1 MEYKLKISKI
11 VITVAFT
18 ISVPLILLFIY
29 LDRGLPQE
37 IQPAQFNCLKQDQG
51 HFIDDTLQPKNIYGV
66 GLAYAK
72 HINETASDF
81 NPAVGPPVF
90 RKSSSSYVKGDAL
103 VAMPSHSKLLK
114 SLNELEPGI
123 DIALHN
129 KGIKLLALLD
139 YEAELA
145 FVLLEDVAGKDLD
158 NADFIPQI
166 GFLTANDMSARSLA
180 VMGEGQENRFAY
192 WGASKSFPRFT
203 PVSGR
208 IWLPNTHLPDA
219 IPCVVLKTYV
229 DGNLRQSENTNNL
242 IYTPADMLRFIHK
255 SYPSTP
261 LSKGDI
267 ILTGTP
273 GGVTFNVPRWK
284 ARLANIVGLDRFKKL
299 AISQK
304 KNSAEKFLKPGN
316 EVHVSAEWL
325 GNVDITITE

>member
-1 MEYKLKISKI
+1 
-11 VITVAFT
+11 
-18 ISVPLILLFIY
+18 VPIILLFIY

-51 HFIDDTLQPKNIYGV
+51 HFVEGTLQPKNIYGV

-81 NPAVGPPVF
+81 DLVVGPPIF
-90 RKSSSSYVKGDAL
+90 RKLSSSYVEGDSL
-103 VAMPSHSKLLK
+103 VAIPSHSKLLK
-114 SLNELEPGI
+114 SLSELEPSI
-123 DIALHN
+123 DIALRN
-129 KGIKLLALLD
+129 KEIKLLALLD

-145 FVLLEDVAGKDLD
+145 FVLLEDVPDEDLD
-158 NADFIPQI
+158 NADFIPLI
-166 GFLTANDMSARSLA
+166 GFLAANDMSARSLA
-180 VMGEGQENRFAY
+180 VMGEGQKNRFAY
-192 WGASKSFPRFT
+192 WGASKSFPKFT
-203 PVSGR
+203 PVSGPV
-208 IWLPNTHLPDA
+208 WVPHTHRPDA

-261 LSKGDI
+261 LRKGDM

-273 GGVTFNVPRWK
+273 GGVIFNVPRWK
-284 ARLANIVGLDRFKKL
+284 ARLANLVGLDRFQKL

-304 KNSAEKFLKPGN
+304 KNSAEKFLNAGN
-316 EVHVSAEWL
+316 EVRVSAEWL
-325 GNVDITITE
+325 GNVDITIIE

>member
-1 MEYKLKISKI
+1 MEYKLNIIKLFT
-11 VITVAFT
+11 TVAFAT
-18 ISVPLILLFIY
+18 LVSFILFFIY
-29 LDRGLPQE
+29 LDRELSQE
-37 IQPAQFNCLKQDQG
+37 IKPAKFSCLTQDQG
-51 HFIDDTLQPKNIYGV
+51 HFIEETLQPKNIYGV
-66 GLAYAK
+66 GLTYAK

-81 NPAVGPPVF
+81 DLAIGPPIF
-90 RKSSSSYVKGDAL
+90 RKSSSSYVKGDSL
-103 VAMPSHSKLLK
+103 VVIPSHSELLK

-129 KGIKLLALLD
+129 KDIKLLALLD

-145 FVLLEDVAGKDLD
+145 FVLLEDVVDQDLD
-158 NADFIPQI
+158 NANFIPKI

-180 VMGEGQENRFAY
+180 VMGEGQKNRFAY
-192 WGASKSFPRFT
+192 WGVSKSFPRFT

-208 IWLPNTHLPDA
+208 IWVPYTHLPDA

-229 DGNLRQSENTNNL
+229 DGNLRQNENTNNL

-261 LSKGDI
+261 LSKGDM

-273 GGVTFNVPRWK
+273 GGITFNVPRWK
-284 ARLANIVGLDRFKKL
+284 ARLANTVGLDHFQKL

-304 KNSAEKFLKPGN
+304 KESAEKFLNVGN
-316 EVHVSAEWL
+316 EVLVSAEWL

>member
-11 VITVAFT
+11 VITVAFA
-18 ISVPLILLFIY
+18 ISVPPILLFIY
-29 LDRGLPQE
+29 LDRDFQQE
-37 IQPAQFNCLKQDQG
+37 IQPAQFNCLKKDQG
-51 HFIDDTLQPKNIYGV
+51 HFIVDTLQPKNIYGV

-81 NPAVGPPVF
+81 NPTVGPPVF
-90 RKSSSSYVKGDAL
+90 RKSSSSYVRGDTL
-103 VAMPSHSKLLK
+103 VAMPSHSELLK

-123 DIALHN
+123 DIVLH
-129 KGIKLLALLD
+129 KKEIKLSALLD

-145 FVLLEDVAGKDLD
+145 FVLLEDVAAKDLD

-166 GFLTANDMSARSLA
+166 GFLAANDMSARSLA
-180 VMGEGQENRFAY
+180 IMGEGQKNRFAY
-192 WGASKSFPRFT
+192 WGASKSFPKFT
-203 PVSGR
+203 PVSGP
-208 IWLPNTHLPDA
+208 IWVPHTHLPDA

-242 IYTPADMLRFIHK
+242 IYTPADMLRFIHN
-255 SYPSTP
+255 SYPSTR
-261 LSKGDI
+261 LSKGDM

-284 ARLANIVGLDRFKKL
+284 ARLANLVGLDRFQKL

-304 KNSAEKFLKPGN
+304 KKSAEKFLNVGS
-316 EVHVSAEWL
+316 EVSVSAEWL

>member
-11 VITVAFT
+11 FITLAIA
-18 ISVPLILLFIY
+18 ISLSLILFFIY
-29 LDRGLPQE
+29 LDRELPQE
-37 IQPAQFNCLKQDQG
+37 IQPAKFSCLQKDQG
-51 HFIDDTLQPKNIYGV
+51 HFLEDTLQPKNIYGV
-66 GLAYAK
+66 GLSYAK

-81 NPAVGPPVF
+81 DLDVGPPVF
-90 RKSSSSYVKGDAL
+90 RKSRSSYVKGDSL
-103 VAMPSHSKLLK
+103 VAVPSHSTLLK

-123 DIALHN
+123 DIALRN
-129 KGIKLLALLD
+129 KEIKLLALLD

-145 FVLLEDVAGKDLD
+145 FVLLEDISDKDLD

-180 VMGEGQENRFAY
+180 VMGEGQKNRFAY
-192 WGASKSFPRFT
+192 WGASKSFPGFT
-203 PVSGR
+203 PVSGP
-208 IWLPNTHLPDA
+208 IWVPHVHQRDA

-242 IYTPADMLRFIHK
+242 IYTPADMLRYIHK

-261 LSKGDI
+261 LRKGDM

-273 GGVTFNVPRWK
+273 GGVIFGVPRWK
-284 ARLANIVGLDRFKKL
+284 ARLAKLVGLDRFQKL
-299 AISQK
+299 SISQK
-304 KNSAEKFLKPGN
+304 KNSADKFLNVGN
-316 EVHVSAEWL
+316 EIQVSAEWL

>member
-1 MEYKLKISKI
+1 MEYKLNISKI
-11 VITVAFT
+11 FITVAFT
-18 ISVPLILLFIY
+18 ISVPLILFFIY
-29 LDRGLPQE
+29 LDRELPQE
-37 IQPAQFNCLKQDQG
+37 IQPAKFSCLKQDQG
-51 HFIDDTLQPKNIYGV
+51 HFIEETLQPKNIYGV
-66 GLAYAK
+66 GLTYAK

-81 NPAVGPPVF
+81 DLAVGPPVF
-90 RKSSSSYVKGDAL
+90 RKSSSSYVKGDSL
-103 VAMPSHSKLLK
+103 VAIPSHSKLLK

-123 DIALHN
+123 DIALQN
-129 KGIKLLALLD
+129 KDIRLLALLD

-145 FVLLEDVAGKDLD
+145 FVLLEDIPDTDLD
-158 NADFIPQI
+158 NADFIPLI

-180 VMGEGQENRFAY
+180 VMGEGQKNRFAY

-203 PVSGR
+203 PVSGP
-208 IWLPNTHLPDA
+208 IWVPHTHLPDA

-261 LSKGDI
+261 LRKGDM

-273 GGVTFNVPRWK
+273 GGVIFNVPRWK
-284 ARLANIVGLDRFKKL
+284 ARLANLVGLDRFQKI

-304 KNSAEKFLKPGN
+304 KNSADKFLNAGN
-316 EVHVSAEWL
+316 EIRVSAEWL

>member
-1 MEYKLKISKI
+1 MECKLKIIKI
-11 VITVAFT
+11 VITVAFA
-18 ISVPLILLFIY
+18 ISISLFLLFIY
-29 LDRGLPQE
+29 LDRELLQE
-37 IQPAQFNCLKQDQG
+37 IQPAQFSCLNQDQG
-51 HFIDDTLQPKNIYGV
+51 YFIDNTLQPKNIYGV
-66 GLAYAK
+66 GLTYAK

-81 NPAVGPPVF
+81 DLVAGPPVF
-90 RKSSSSYVKGDAL
+90 RKSSSSFVKGDTL

-129 KGIKLLALLD
+129 KEIKLLALLD

-145 FVLLEDVAGKDLD
+145 FVLLENVVNTDLD

-166 GFLTANDMSARSLA
+166 GFLIANDISARSLA
-180 VMGEGQENRFAY
+180 IMGEGQQNRFDY

-203 PVSGR
+203 PVSR
-208 IWLPNTHLPDA
+208 SIWVPHTHLPDA

-242 IYTPADMLRFIHK
+242 IYTPVDMLRFIHK
-255 SYPSTP
+255 SYPSAP
-261 LSKGDI
+261 LRKGDM

-284 ARLANIVGLDRFKKL
+284 ARLANLIGLDRFQKL

-304 KNSAEKFLKPGN
+304 KKSAEKFLNVGS
-316 EVHVSAEWL
+316 EVRVSAEWL
-325 GNVDITITE
+325 ENVDITITE

>member
-1 MEYKLKISKI
+1 MEDKLKIRKI
-11 VITVAFT
+11 VIMVAFV
-18 ISVPLILLFIY
+18 ILVPLVLLFIY

-37 IQPAQFNCLKQDQG
+37 IKPAQFNCLKQDQG
-51 HFIDDTLQPKNIYGV
+51 HFVDSTLQPKNIYGV
-66 GLAYAK
+66 GLTYAK

-81 NPAVGPPVF
+81 NLAVGPPVF
-90 RKSSSSYVKGDAL
+90 RKSSSSYVKGNTL

-114 SLNELEPGI
+114 SLSELEPGI

-129 KGIKLLALLD
+129 KEIKLLALLD

-145 FVLLEDVAGKDLD
+145 FVLLEDVVDKDLD
-158 NADFIPQI
+158 DANFIPKI

-180 VMGEGQENRFAY
+180 VMGEGQKNRFAY

-203 PVSGR
+203 PVSGS
-208 IWLPNTHLPDA
+208 IWVPHTPLPDS

-229 DGNLRQSENTNNL
+229 DGDLRQSENTKSL

-261 LSKGDI
+261 LSKGDM

-273 GGVTFNVPRWK
+273 GGVTFSVPRWK
-284 ARLANIVGLDRFKKL
+284 ARLANLVGLDRFQKL

-304 KNSAEKFLKPGN
+304 KDSAERFLNVGN
-316 EVHVSAEWL
+316 EIRVSAEWL
-325 GNVDITITE
+325 GGVDITITE

>member
-1 MEYKLKISKI
+1 MEYNLKIIKI
-11 VITVAFT
+11 FITLAFS
-18 ISVPLILLFIY
+18 ILVPLILFFIY
-29 LDRGLPQE
+29 LDRELPLE
-37 IQPAQFNCLKQDQG
+37 IQPAKFSCLTQDQG
-51 HFIDDTLQPKNIYGV
+51 HFIEETLQPKQIYGV
-66 GLAYAK
+66 GLTYAK

-81 NPAVGPPVF
+81 DLAIGPPIF
-90 RKSSSSYVKGDAL
+90 KKSSSSYVNGDSL
-103 VAMPSHSKLLK
+103 VAIPSHSELLK

-129 KGIKLLALLD
+129 KEIKLLALLD

-145 FVLLEDVAGKDLD
+145 FVLLEDVEDKDLD

-180 VMGEGQENRFAY
+180 VMGEGQKNRFAY

-203 PVSGR
+203 PVSGP
-208 IWLPNTHLPDA
+208 IWVPHTHLPDA

-229 DGNLRQSENTNNL
+229 DGNLRQYENTNNL
-242 IYTPADMLRFIHK
+242 IYTPVDMLRFIHK
-255 SYPSTP
+255 SYPATP
-261 LSKGDI
+261 LSKGDM

-284 ARLANIVGLDRFKKL
+284 ARLANIVGLDRFQKL

-304 KNSAEKFLKPGN
+304 KESAEKFLNVGN
-316 EVHVSAEWL
+316 EIRVSAEWL

>member
-1 MEYKLKISKI
+1 MECKLKIRKI
-11 VITVAFT
+11 VLSVAFA
-18 ISVPLILLFIY
+18 ILLPLILLFIY

-51 HFIDDTLQPKNIYGV
+51 HFVHDTLQPKNIYGV
-66 GLAYAK
+66 GLTYAK

-81 NPAVGPPVF
+81 DLAVGPPVF

-103 VAMPSHSKLLK
+103 VSMPSHSKLLK

-129 KGIKLLALLD
+129 KEIKLLALLD

-145 FVLLEDVAGKDLD
+145 FVLLEDIADKDLD
-158 NADFIPQI
+158 NANFIPKI

-180 VMGEGQENRFAY
+180 IMGEGQNNRFAY
-192 WGASKSFPRFT
+192 WGASKSFPKFT
-203 PVSGR
+203 PVSGS
-208 IWLPNTHLPDA
+208 IWVPHTHLPDA

-242 IYTPADMLRFIHK
+242 IYTPADMLRFIHQ

-261 LSKGDI
+261 LSKGDM

-284 ARLANIVGLDRFKKL
+284 ARLANLVGLDRFQKL

-304 KNSAEKFLKPGN
+304 KNNAEKFLNVGS
-316 EVHVSAEWL
+316 EIRVSAEWL
-325 GNVDITITE
+325 GHVDITITE

>member
-1 MEYKLKISKI
+1 MECKLKIIKI
-11 VITVAFT
+11 VTTVAFA
-18 ISVPLILLFIY
+18 ISMPLFLLFIY
-29 LDRGLPQE
+29 LDRELPQE
-37 IQPAQFNCLKQDQG
+37 IQPANFSCLKQDQG
-51 HFIDDTLQPKNIYGV
+51 DFIDNTLSPKNIYGV
-66 GLAYAK
+66 GLTYSK

-81 NPAVGPPVF
+81 DLAVGPPVF
-90 RKSSSSYVKGDAL
+90 RKSSSSFVKGDTL

-129 KGIKLLALLD
+129 KEIKLLALLD

-145 FVLLEDVAGKDLD
+145 FVLLEDVADKNLD

-166 GFLTANDMSARSLA
+166 GFLTANDISARSLA
-180 VMGEGQENRFAY
+180 VMGEGQKNRFDY
-192 WGASKSFPRFT
+192 WGISKSFPRFT
-203 PVSGR
+203 PVSGP
-208 IWLPNTHLPDA
+208 IWVPHTHLPDA

-255 SYPSTP
+255 SYPSIP
-261 LSKGDI
+261 LRKGDM

-284 ARLANIVGLDRFKKL
+284 ARLANLVGLDRFQKL

-304 KNSAEKFLKPGN
+304 KKSAEKFLNVGS
-316 EVHVSAEWL
+316 EVRVSAEWL
-325 GNVDITITE
+325 GNVDITIAK